1 VVVGLKASLYNGR
14 RKRKSLV
21 DQQLA
26 RHPWPKTRGGRD
38 AERLGNCCCAV

>member
-1 VVVGLKASLYNGR
+1 VSRLIVVAGLKASLYNGR

-26 RHPWPKTRGGRD
+26 RHP
-38 AERLGNCCCAV
+38 